1 MTMSNEKYNS
11 RFPDWYWTN
20 GLHDAKI
27 LSISYFERTPD
38 WKSKMP
44 IRNRLQIEIDGTG
57 ALFEQNIR
65 TMRLFNCKI
74 KEPEINPEE
83 LYNKMDF
90 DDFCGSWWIND
101 TLNVLS
107 NNRYSLEINVETA
120 KQKHKK
126 LIVEFEQPEIIYKE

>member
-1 MTMSNEKYNS
+1 
-11 RFPDWYWTN
+11 
-20 GLHDAKI
+20 
-27 LSISYFERTPD
+27 
-38 WKSKMP
+38 MP

-74 KEPEINPEE
+74 KEPEINSEE

-107 NNRYSLEINVETA
+107 NNRYSLEINVETE